1 MAKAEALM
9 KQANPSDR
17 EITVWTDDES
27 PNDEAGAYYA
37 DVLDK
42 LGFDAKL
49 KTINGDIFFTT
60 IGNAKTPDLD
70 TGWTSWYQDYPHPND
85 FFQPLLAG
93 ESIAPTYNTNVS
105 YTDDPRLNA
114 KIAAL
119 GEELL
124 GPEQEAKYA
133 ELDREF
139 MELAPWAP
147 YGTNTVST
155 FVSSDIDLDEV
166 IFNPTFGQDL
176 TSFQFK

>member
-139 MELAPWAP
+139 M
-147 YGTNTVST
+147 
-155 FVSSDIDLDEV
+155 
-166 IFNPTFGQDL
+166 
-176 TSFQFK
+176 